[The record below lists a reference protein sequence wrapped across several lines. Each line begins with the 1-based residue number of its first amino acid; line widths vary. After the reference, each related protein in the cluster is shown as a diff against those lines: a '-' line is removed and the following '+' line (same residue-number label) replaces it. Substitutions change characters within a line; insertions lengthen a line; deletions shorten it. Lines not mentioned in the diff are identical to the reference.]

1 MEMRAVSVVPE
12 GPQWQYEPK
21 WDGFR
26 CLGFRDGRDVALQS
40 KAGQPLGRYFPEIA
54 DALVR
59 LKTKRFVLDGELV
72 VPLAGALS
80 FDALQQRIHPA
91 ASRVAMLAKKTPAWY
106 LVFDLLDEDGR
117 DLVDLALSERR
128 ARLEAF
134 ASQFDGETLRLSPAT
149 RERSVVDEW
158 FARVGGA
165 LDGVIA
171 KRADAPYASGT
182 RDAAVKVKRSRT
194 ADCVIGG
201 YRYAK
206 GSASQVGSL
215 LLGLYD
221 DDGLLDYIGFCSA
234 FSADEKRTLL
244 AKMKPH
250 VGEPG
255 FTGGAPDTA
264 PSRWDR
270 GQDRDK
276 SYVKL
281 KHDLVLEVAFDQVTS
296 GRIRHGTRPVRWRTD
311 KAPRQCTTDQLET
324 PGRALALLE

>member
-1 MEMRAVSVVPE
+1 
-12 GPQWQYEPK
+12 
-21 WDGFR
+21 
-26 CLGFRDGRDVALQS
+26 
-40 KAGQPLGRYFPEIA
+40 
-54 DALVR
+54 
-59 LKTKRFVLDGELV
+59 
-72 VPLAGALS
+72 
-80 FDALQQRIHPA
+80 
-91 ASRVAMLAKKTPAWY
+91 
-106 LVFDLLDEDGR
+106 
-117 DLVDLALSERR
+117 
-128 ARLEAF
+128 
-134 ASQFDGETLRLSPAT
+134 
-149 RERSVVDEW
+149 
-158 FARVGGA
+158 
-165 LDGVIA
+165 
-171 KRADAPYASGT
+171 
-182 RDAAVKVKRSRT
+182 
-194 ADCVIGG
+194 
-201 YRYAK
+201 
-206 GSASQVGSL
+206 SQVGSL